1 MAHFFVMGFRPS
13 AECGKPKMLG
23 TLRHQDMAAQAQH
36 DIASLRKTSSGK
48 AAEIEA
54 LIEPTLDAMGYVIVR
69 VLISGSERQRLLQIM
84 AERADGSGMDVDG
97 CAEVSRAVE
106 AILDV
111 EDPLPGTYNLEVSS
125 PGIDRPL
132 TRLSDFER
140 FAGYEAKVELLEP
153 FEGRRRLKG
162 EILGVADGEIAM
174 AIDDKEWR
182 IGFHE
187 IDKAKLILTD
197 ELLKQAQNATH

>member
-1 MAHFFVMGFRPS
+1 MAYAADDANDGAAS
-13 AECGKPKMLG
+13 AGE
-23 TLRHQDMAAQAQH
+23 TR
-36 DIASLRKTSSGK
+36 RTSSGR

-54 LIEPTLDAMGYVIVR
+54 LIEPTLTAMGFEIVR
-69 VLISGSERQRLLQIM
+69 VLLSGNERQRRLQIM
-84 AERADGSGMDVDG
+84 AERADGTGMDVDG

-132 TRLSDFER
+132 TRLSDFAR

-153 FEGRRRLKG
+153 YQGRRRLKG
-162 EILGVADGEIAM
+162 ELLGLADGEVAM
-174 AIDDKEWR
+174 AVDGMEWR
-182 IGFHE
+182 IAFAE
-187 IDKAKLILTD
+187 IDKAKLVLTD
-197 ELLKQAQNATH
+197 ELLNQAQKAAKRQQDEDGDPGG

>member
-1 MAHFFVMGFRPS
+1 
-13 AECGKPKMLG
+13 
-23 TLRHQDMAAQAQH
+23 MAAQAQH
-36 DIASLRKTSSGK
+36 DTASLRKTSSGK

-54 LIEPTLDAMGYVIVR
+54 LIEPTLDAMGYAIVR
-69 VLISGSERQRLLQIM
+69 VLISGSERQQRLQIM

-153 FEGRRRLKG
+153 FEGRRRLRG
-162 EILGVADGEIAM
+162 EILGVFDGEIAM
-174 AIDDKEWR
+174 AVDDKEWR
-182 IGFHE
+182 IGFDE
-187 IDKAKLILTD
+187 IDKAKLVLTD
-197 ELLKQAQNATH
+197 ELLKQAQSAPH